1 VVERPV
7 EGRREM
13 EVKGLSWLGVRTAH
27 NQEMIDFFRSVLGL
41 RLESKESGFVV
52 FRLPNRD
59 VIEVIAPDDS
69 AHTFFTTAPV
79 VGFLVDDVEAAM
91 KEMEAAGVEFF
102 DDEVQRA
109 DDGNAW
115 AHFRAPD
122 GNVYEITSGPKY

>member
-1 VVERPV
+1 
-7 EGRREM
+7 M
-13 EVKGLSWLGVRTAH
+13 DVKGLSWLGVRTVH
-27 NQEMIDFFRSVLGL
+27 NQEMIDFFRNVLGL
-41 RLESKESGFVV
+41 RPESEESGFVA

-59 VIEVIAPDDS
+59 VVEVIAPDDS

-79 VGFLVDDVEAAM
+79 VGFLVDDVDAAK
-91 KEMEAAGVEFF
+91 KEMEVEGVEFF
-102 DDEVQRA
+102 DEEVQRA

>member
-1 VVERPV
+1 VVEGPV

-13 EVKGLSWLGVRTAH
+13 KVKGLSWLGVRTAH

-41 RLESKESGFVV
+41 RLESKESGFIV

>member
-1 VVERPV
+1 
-7 EGRREM
+7 M

-41 RLESKESGFVV
+41 RLESKESGFIV

>member
-1 VVERPV
+1 
-7 EGRREM
+7 M
-13 EVKGLSWLGVRTAH
+13 DVKGLSWLGVRTAH
-27 NQEMIDFFRSVLGL
+27 NQEMIDFFRNVLGL
-41 RLESKESGFVV
+41 RQESEESGFVV

-59 VIEVIAPDDS
+59 VVEVISPDDS

-79 VGFLVDDVEAAM
+79 VGFLVDEVDAAK
-91 KEMEAAGVEFF
+91 KEMEAAGVDFF

>member
-1 VVERPV
+1 
-7 EGRREM
+7 M
-13 EVKGLSWLGVRTAH
+13 DVKGLSWLGVRTAH
-27 NQEMIDFFRSVLGL
+27 NQEMIDFYRNVLGL
-41 RLESKESGFVV
+41 REESEESGFVV

-59 VIEVIAPDDS
+59 VVEVIAPDDS

-79 VGFLVDDVEAAM
+79 VGFLVDDVEAAK

-102 DDEVQRA
+102 DDDVQRA

>member
-1 VVERPV
+1 VVEGPV

-41 RLESKESGFVV
+41 RLESKESGFIV

-122 GNVYEITSGPKY
+122 GNVYEITS

>member
-1 VVERPV
+1 
-7 EGRREM
+7 M
-13 EVKGLSWLGVRTAH
+13 DVKSLSWLGVRTAH
-27 NQEMIDFFRSVLGL
+27 NQEMIDFFGNVLGL
-41 RLESKESGFVV
+41 RQESKESGFVA

-59 VIEVIAPDDS
+59 VVEVIPPDDS

-79 VGFLVDDVEAAM
+79 VGFLVDDVEAARN
-91 KEMEAAGVEFF
+91 EMEAEGVEFF
-102 DDEVQRA
+102 DEEVQRA

>member
-1 VVERPV
+1 VVEGPV

-41 RLESKESGFVV
+41 RLESKESGFIV